1 MSEFSSDINKLALK
15 NFYETHKEEYF
26 KRRNSGDKKLWDEQY
41 KWDIL
46 PRLNKELAEFDKIT
60 KDNVGE
66 FISIITQ
73 NKNKS
78 NFANWR
84 DAVDLMP
91 VFSKPNG
98 YQVLNEVWTS
108 DIDNIKESINFAND
122 MTKLFM
128 WEKKFNP
135 STWAYI
141 LAAKDCNKFALYRDS
156 ICIEVIDI
164 NSPAKTKGLSQG
176 EKYQILNDSAI
187 YLGQLIQED
196 KGNNETYSQTA
207 LNGQDFLW
215 VTITA

>member
-84 DAVDLMP
+84 DAVDLISI
-91 VFSKPNG
+91 FSKPNG
-98 YQVLNEVWTS
+98 YHALNETWTS
-108 DIDNIKESINFAND
+108 SQDNNEESINSAND
-122 MTKLFM
+122 MTELF
-128 WEKKFNP
+128 
-135 STWAYI
+135 T
-141 LAAKDCNKFALYRDS
+141 
-156 ICIEVIDI
+156 
-164 NSPAKTKGLSQG
+164 G
-176 EKYQILNDSAI
+176 EKYWSLNDSAL
-187 YLGQLIQED
+187 YLNRISQED
-196 KGNNETYSQTA
+196 KDNNGTYSQTA
-207 LNGQDFLW
+207 LNGQDFL
-215 VTITA
+215 